1 MKCRQCSA
9 EIAEKAIVCYRCGT
23 PTAELA
29 EVPRHAPP
37 AARGRFVLIIVLVVI
52 ALAIAAYVLLAGRP
66 NAATNSSPDQRGQHA
81 AGAPEPAVPDN
92 PQHPQSLP
100 YPQHPM

>member
-52 ALAIAAYVLLAGRP
+52 ALAIALLLFMNSRRP
-66 NAATNSSPDQRGQHA
+66 VPAPTGNQSGVGLNGAAPLACLRT
-81 AGAPEPAVPDN
+81 
-92 PQHPQSLP
+92 
-100 YPQHPM
+100 